1 MPIIHIQYSG
11 QGLTPDGKPV
21 QIDPRQ
27 LIAMRGPVV
36 SVAIKVPPE
45 IAELLNRQSK
55 PVPPPISGFG
65 LIDTGATSSCI
76 DHAAAQTLGLPV
88 VNVIKM
94 ASATHEAV
102 DSNVYPISFD
112 ILGGQPITV
121 NCPRAAGA
129 ALANQGLVL
138 LMGRDLLANSYFTYN
153 GPTGQFTICF

>member
-11 QGLTPDGKPV
+11 QGTGPGGQP
-21 QIDPRQ
+21 IPMEPRQ

-55 PVPPPISGFG
+55 PIPAPISGFG
-65 LIDTGATSSCI
+65 LIDTGAATSCI
-76 DHAAAQTLGLPV
+76 DHEAAKALGLPV

-94 ASATHEAV
+94 ASATHADV
-102 DSNVYPISFD
+102 DTNVYPICFD
-112 ILGGQPITV
+112 ILGGAQITV

-129 ALANQGLVL
+129 ALANQQLVL
-138 LMGRDLLANSYFTYN
+138 LIGRDLLANSHFTYN
-153 GPTGQFTICF
+153 GTTGQFTLCF

>member
-1 MPIIHIQYSG
+1 MAILHIQYSG
-11 QGLTPDGKPV
+11 QGIAPNGQPV

-36 SVAIKVPPE
+36 SVSVKVPPE
-45 IAELLNRQSK
+45 IAEILTKESK
-55 PVPPPISGFG
+55 PIPQPISGFG
-65 LIDTGATSSCI
+65 LIDTGASSSCI
-76 DHAAAQTLGLPV
+76 DHAAAKALGLPV

-102 DSNVYPISFD
+102 DTNVYPLSFD
-112 ILGGQPITV
+112 ILGGQQITV

-129 ALANQGLVL
+129 ALANQQLVL
-138 LMGRDLLANSYFTYN
+138 LIGRDLLANSHFTYN